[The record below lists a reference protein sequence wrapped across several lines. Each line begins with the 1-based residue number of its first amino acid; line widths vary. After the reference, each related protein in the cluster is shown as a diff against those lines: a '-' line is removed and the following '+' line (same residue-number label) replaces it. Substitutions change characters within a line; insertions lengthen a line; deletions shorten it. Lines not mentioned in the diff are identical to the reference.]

1 MNLFY
6 CHCSVLWVGR
16 AMPVWHIAAFL
27 WMFSQPAFKA
37 HKTPGFSRMTAFIL
51 LPCRK
56 KNPPTPFL
64 EETEANHWIHAL
76 WTATPNSTTRI
87 HGTRRVPVPTH
98 RHPSP
103 HPDPKASLASLY
115 YYAPANLLTPLSSRT
130 FNKQQQSH
138 KSAFY
143 GMAEA

>member
-1 MNLFY
+1 MFC

-51 LPCRK
+51 LSCRK
-56 KNPPTPFL
+56 KIPQLHFWMKQKQTTGVMPCGQLHQIAPHGFMAHGGCRSQRTDTLLLTQTPKP
-64 EETEANHWIHAL
+64 L
-76 WTATPNSTTRI
+76 WP
-87 HGTRRVPVPTH
+87 
-98 RHPSP
+98 
-103 HPDPKASLASLY
+103 LY
-115 YYAPANLLTPLSSRT
+115 TIMTPANLLTPLSSRT